1 MKDDIAI
8 ARGVKLRKIIELAKE
23 RLGIDGDDLE
33 PYGHYKAKLSDA
45 LIARV
50 QSRPD
55 GKLILVTAISPT
67 PAGEGKTTTTV
78 GLGDALNAIGKK
90 AMICVRE
97 PSLGPCFGVKGGG
110 AGGGHSQVAPMEDIN
125 LHFTGDFHAV
135 SIAHN
140 LLAALVDNHIYFG
153 NTLGFDI
160 RRPVWRRV
168 LDMNDRSLRHI
179 VNGLGGTAN
188 GFPRETGYDI
198 VAASEIMAILC
209 LSTSLNDMRDRFKQ
223 IIVGYTR
230 DNKPIRAEALNAQG
244 SMTVL
249 MKEALKPNLV
259 QSLEQTP
266 TLVHGGPFANIAHG
280 CNSVIATKT
289 ALKLADYVV
298 TEAGFGADLGA
309 EKFVDIKCRKSGLR
323 PSAAVLV
330 GTARALKYSGGAKIE
345 DVNSEH
351 TKALMKGMGNLD
363 RHVANIRDHYG
374 LPVIVALNR
383 FGSDTERE
391 FEMIK
396 KHLGEQGVE
405 AHRLR
410 ALREGLEGRD
420 RAREVDGQAHRHEA
434 GLAQVRLRGRRRAL
448 EEDRQGREEHL
459 SRERSRRRH
468 RRAQEDR
475 EVPRGRLRQSAD
487 LHRED
492 AVLVLDGPAAARR
505 ADGPRVQRAR
515 RLLERR
521 RRVHGRAVGRDHDDA
536 GPAEEAGVRQH
547 RHRRRRQHRRV
558 GLRTVRS
565 YRNAVRSGRGA
576 PRFSSNGL
584 GALREL
590 VLRELQPSNI
600 RFLQKLFALCR
611 S

>member
-1 MKDDIAI
+1 MKDDIAV
-8 ARGVKLRKIIELAKE
+8 ARGVKLRKVVELAKE
-23 RLGIDGDDLE
+23 RLGIDADDLE

-45 LIARV
+45 LISRV

-125 LHFTGDFHAV
+125 LHFTGDFHAI

-153 NTLGFDI
+153 NQLGFDI

-209 LSTSLNDMRDRFKQ
+209 LSSSLNDMRERFKQ

-230 DNKPIRAEALNAQG
+230 DNKPIRAEALKAQG
-244 SMTVL
+244 AMTPL
-249 MKEALKPNLV
+249 LKEPIKPNLA
-259 QSLEQTP
+259 QSLEHPP

-345 DVNSEH
+345 DVNSENSE
-351 TKALMKGMGNLD
+351 ALMKGLANMD
-363 RHVANIRDHYG
+363 RHVKNIRENFG

-391 FEMIK
+391 FELIK
-396 KHLGEQGVE
+396 KHMGEQGVE
-405 AHRLR
+405 AMVCEHF
-410 ALREGLEGRD
+410 AKGSKG
-420 RAREVDGQAHRHEA
+420 AIN
-434 GLAQVRLRGRRRAL
+434 LAESMVKLIDTNPGKL
-448 EEDRQGREEHL
+448 KF
-459 SRERSRRRH
+459 
-468 RRAQEDR
+468 
-475 EVPRGRLRQSAD
+475 VY
-487 LHRED
+487 
-492 AVLVLDGPAAARR
+492 
-505 ADGPRVQRAR
+505 
-515 RLLERR
+515 
-521 RRVHGRAVGRDHDDA
+521 DDA
-536 GPAEEAGVRQH
+536 DELWKKIGKVAKNVYHASEVVADTAVRQKIEKF
-547 RHRRRRQHRRV
+547 QQD
-558 GLRTVRS
+558 GFGNLPICIAKTQYS
-565 YRNAVRSGRGA
+565 FSTDPKLRGA
-576 PRFSSNGL
+576 PEGHVFNVRDVYLSAGAGFMVVLSGDMMTMPGL
-584 GALREL
+584 PRVPASDGIDIDADG
-590 VLRELQPSNI
+590 NI
-600 RFLQKLFALCR
+600 IGLA
-611 S
+611 

>member
-8 ARGVKLRKIIELAKE
+8 ARGMKLRKIVELAKE
-23 RLGIDGDDLE
+23 RLGIDAEDLE
-33 PYGHYKAKLSDA
+33 PYGHYKAKLSSA
-45 LIARV
+45 LIDRL
-50 QSRPD
+50 QSRAD
-55 GKLILVTAISPT
+55 GKLILVTAITPT
-67 PAGEGKTTTTV
+67 PAGEGKTTTTI

-153 NTLGFDI
+153 NSLGFDV
-160 RRPVWRRV
+160 RRPMWRRV
-168 LDMNDRSLRHI
+168 LDMNDRSLRSI
-179 VNGLGGTAN
+179 INGLGGTAN

-209 LSTSLNDMRDRFKQ
+209 LSSSLNDMRERFKK

-230 DNKPIRAEALNAQG
+230 DNKPIRAEQLNAQG

-249 MKEALKPNLV
+249 MKEAIKPNLV
-259 QSLEQTP
+259 QTLEQTP

-309 EKFVDIKCRKSGLR
+309 EKFVDIKCRKSGLK

-345 DVNSEH
+345 EVNSENA
-351 TKALMKGMGNLD
+351 KALLQGLANMD
-363 RHVANIRDHYG
+363 RHVNNIRDNYG

-383 FGSDTERE
+383 FASDTERE
-391 FEMIK
+391 FETIK
-396 KHLGEQGVE
+396 KHLAEQGVE
-405 AHRLR
+405 ALVCEHF
-410 ALREGLEGRD
+410 AKGSKG
-420 RAREVDGQAHRHEA
+420 ATN
-434 GLAQVRLRGRRRAL
+434 LAQSMVKLIDTKPGSVKFVYDDADELWKKIGKVAKKVYHASEVVADTTVRNKI
-448 EEDRQGREEHL
+448 EKF
-459 SRERSRRRH
+459 
-468 RRAQEDR
+468 QED
-475 EVPRGRLRQSAD
+475 GFGD
-487 LHRED
+487 LPICIAKTQYSFSTD
-492 AVLVLDGPAAARR
+492 PKL
-505 ADGPRVQRAR
+505 
-515 RLLERR
+515 
-521 RRVHGRAVGRDHDDA
+521 
-536 GPAEEAGVRQH
+536 
-547 RHRRRRQHRRV
+547 
-558 GLRTVRS
+558 
-565 YRNAVRSGRGA
+565 RGA
-576 PRFSSNGL
+576 PEGHVFNVRDVYLSAGAGFMVVLSGDMMTMPGL
-584 GALREL
+584 PRVPASDAIDIDADG
-590 VLRELQPSNI
+590 NI
-600 RFLQKLFALCR
+600 VGLA
-611 S
+611 

>member
-8 ARGVKLRKIIELAKE
+8 ARGVKLRKIVELAKE
-23 RLGIDGDDLE
+23 RLGIAADDLE

-50 QSRPD
+50 QKNKD

-153 NTLGFDI
+153 NQLGFDI

-198 VAASEIMAILC
+198 VAASEVMAILC
-209 LSTSLNDMRDRFKQ
+209 LSTSLDDMRNRFKQ

-249 MKEALKPNLV
+249 MKEAIKPNLV

-345 DVNSEH
+345 DVNSED
-351 TKALMKGMGNLD
+351 TNALMKGMANLD
-363 RHVANIRDHYG
+363 RHVNNIREHYG

-391 FEMIK
+391 FELIK

-405 AHRLR
+405 ALVCEHFAKGSKGATNL
-410 ALREGLEGRD
+410 AKSMVKLIDTKPGSLKFVYEDSDELWKKIGKV
-420 RAREVDGQAHRHEA
+420 AKHIYHASEVVADTA
-434 GLAQVRLRGRRRAL
+434 VRKKI
-448 EEDRQGREEHL
+448 EKF
-459 SRERSRRRH
+459 
-468 RRAQEDR
+468 QEDGFGNL
-475 EVPRGRLRQSAD
+475 PICIAKTQYSFSTDPQL
-487 LHRED
+487 
-492 AVLVLDGPAAARR
+492 
-505 ADGPRVQRAR
+505 
-515 RLLERR
+515 
-521 RRVHGRAVGRDHDDA
+521 
-536 GPAEEAGVRQH
+536 
-547 RHRRRRQHRRV
+547 
-558 GLRTVRS
+558 
-565 YRNAVRSGRGA
+565 RGA
-576 PRFSSNGL
+576 PEGHVFNVRDVYLNAGAGFMVVLSGEIMTMPGL
-584 GALREL
+584 PKIPA
-590 VLRELQPSNI
+590 SDNI
-600 RFLQKLFALCR
+600 DIDADGNIVGLA
-611 S
+611 

>member
-8 ARGVKLRKIIELAKE
+8 ARGVKLRKIVELAKE
-23 RLGIDGDDLE
+23 RLGIDADELE

-45 LIARV
+45 LIKRV
-50 QSRPD
+50 QKNKD
-55 GKLILVTAISPT
+55 GKLILVTAITPT

-153 NTLGFDI
+153 NQLGFDV

-198 VAASEIMAILC
+198 VAASEVMAILC
-209 LSTSLNDMRDRFKQ
+209 LSTSLNDMRERFKQ

-230 DNKPIRAEALNAQG
+230 DSKPIRAEALNAQG

-249 MKEALKPNLV
+249 MKEAIKPNLV

-345 DVNSEH
+345 DVNSED
-351 TKALMKGMGNLD
+351 TKALMQGLGNLD
-363 RHVANIRDHYG
+363 RHVRNIREHYG

-391 FEMIK
+391 FELIK

-405 AHRLR
+405 ALVCEHFAKGSKGATNL
-410 ALREGLEGRD
+410 AKSMVKLIDTQPGTLKFVYEDGDELWKKIGKVAKSIYE
-420 RAREVDGQAHRHEA
+420 ASEVVADTA
-434 GLAQVRLRGRRRAL
+434 VRKKI
-448 EEDRQGREEHL
+448 EQF
-459 SRERSRRRH
+459 
-468 RRAQEDR
+468 Q
-475 EVPRGRLRQSAD
+475 
-487 LHRED
+487 
-492 AVLVLDGPAAARR
+492 
-505 ADGPRVQRAR
+505 ADGFGNLPICIAKTQYSFSTDPK
-515 RLLERR
+515 L
-521 RRVHGRAVGRDHDDA
+521 
-536 GPAEEAGVRQH
+536 
-547 RHRRRRQHRRV
+547 
-558 GLRTVRS
+558 
-565 YRNAVRSGRGA
+565 RGA
-576 PRFSSNGL
+576 PTGHVFNVRDVYLNAGAGFMVVLSGEIMTMPGL
-584 GALREL
+584 PKRPA
-590 VLRELQPSNI
+590 SDNI
-600 RFLQKLFALCR
+600 DIDADGNIVGLA
-611 S
+611 

>member
-1 MKDDIAI
+1 LIE
-8 ARGVKLRKIIELAKE
+8 RVKSNK
-23 RLGIDGDDLE
+23 
-33 PYGHYKAKLSDA
+33 S
-45 LIARV
+45 
-50 QSRPD
+50 

-153 NTLGFDI
+153 NQLGFDI
-160 RRPVWRRV
+160 RRPMWRRV

-179 VNGLGGTAN
+179 INGLGGTAN

-209 LSTSLNDMRDRFKQ
+209 LSTSLNDMRERFKQ

-230 DNKPIRAEALNAQG
+230 DSKPIRAEALNAQG

-249 MKEALKPNLV
+249 MKDAINPNLV
-259 QSLEQTP
+259 QSLEHTP

-280 CNSVIATKT
+280 CNSVIATQT

-345 DVNSEH
+345 DVNSED
-351 TKALMKGMGNLD
+351 TNALMQGMGNLD
-363 RHVANIRDHYG
+363 RHVNNIRENYG

-391 FEMIK
+391 FELIK
-396 KHLGEQGVE
+396 RHLAEQGVQAIVCE
-405 AHRLR
+405 HFAKGSAGATELAKAMVKLVDEKPGSLKFVYDDEDTLWKKIGKVAKHIYH
-410 ALREGLEGRD
+410 AS
-420 RAREVDGQAHRHEA
+420 EVVADTA
-434 GLAQVRLRGRRRAL
+434 VRKKI
-448 EEDRQGREEHL
+448 EKY
-459 SRERSRRRH
+459 
-468 RRAQEDR
+468 QEDGFGKL
-475 EVPRGRLRQSAD
+475 PICIAKTQYSFSTDPQL
-487 LHRED
+487 
-492 AVLVLDGPAAARR
+492 
-505 ADGPRVQRAR
+505 
-515 RLLERR
+515 
-521 RRVHGRAVGRDHDDA
+521 
-536 GPAEEAGVRQH
+536 
-547 RHRRRRQHRRV
+547 
-558 GLRTVRS
+558 
-565 YRNAVRSGRGA
+565 RGA
-576 PRFSSNGL
+576 PEGHVFNVRDVYLSAGAGFMVVLSGDMMTMPGLPKKPASDNIDIDANGQIVGL
-584 GALREL
+584 A
-590 VLRELQPSNI
+590 
-600 RFLQKLFALCR
+600 
-611 S
+611 